1 MKFNFYLY
9 IIMCMELYDVTHH
22 SAYQQHDGKT
32 GYAYCNRY
40 IVLFQSF
47 LMLVKLDGIA
57 LEEELIHQEYD
68 SGHGKAN
75 HHSHKQVAWVM
86 YSEIGEGVT
95 DYCSPYHKEYIELPA
110 SCQIHGKECCS
121 P

>member
-32 GYAYCNRY
+32 GYAYCYRY

-57 LEEELIHQEYD
+57 LEEELIHLEYD
-68 SGHGKAN
+68 CGHGKAN
-75 HHSHKQVAWVM
+75 YYSHKQVARVV
-86 YSEIGEGVT
+86 YS
-95 DYCSPYHKEYIELPA
+95 
-110 SCQIHGKECCS
+110 
-121 P
+121 